1 MSRYRFS
8 PLLAAAAGVIAL
20 MAAPL
25 VAEAHR
31 AWMAP
36 SSTVLSG
43 SDAWVGVDAG
53 MSNGVFIAD
62 HAAMRLD
69 GLTILGPDGRLLEPE
84 NMMRGRYRSTF
95 DVHLTRQGTYRIAN
109 VMGGVVAS
117 YTLNGERQRWRG
129 TPAEYPQ
136 GLPEGATE
144 VEASLSA
151 MRVET
156 FVTLG
161 DLSDDVFTPTGHGLE
176 MVPLTHPNDLVL
188 DEPGRF
194 RLLVDGE
201 PAAGLEVTIARG
213 GTRYRISPEE
223 ITVTTDADGV
233 YSVEWPQAGMY
244 WMHAAVQVP
253 GADGK
258 LPLSAQYNGVVEVL
272 P

>member
-69 GLTILGPDGRLLEPE
+69 GLTILGPDGQLLEPE

-95 DVHLTRQGTYRIAN
+95 DVHLTKQGTYRIAN

-117 YTLNGERQRWRG
+117 YTLNASDGAALRPSIRRACRRVPARSRPACRPCASRPSSPWATCPTTSSPRPATGWRWC
-129 TPAEYPQ
+129 P
-136 GLPEGATE
+136 
-144 VEASLSA
+144 
-151 MRVET
+151 
-156 FVTLG
+156 
-161 DLSDDVFTPTGHGLE
+161 
-176 MVPLTHPNDLVL
+176 
-188 DEPGRF
+188 
-194 RLLVDGE
+194 
-201 PAAGLEVTIARG
+201 
-213 GTRYRISPEE
+213 
-223 ITVTTDADGV
+223 
-233 YSVEWPQAGMY
+233 
-244 WMHAAVQVP
+244 
-253 GADGK
+253 
-258 LPLSAQYNGVVEVL
+258 
-272 P
+272 